1 MKYGCKHKVIVI
13 TGGTSGIGL
22 AAARA
27 FWLDGANVCI
37 VGRDSTRGMK
47 ALAAIVGCKDTA
59 AFVFPGREEDTISAA
74 EGLRPGCEENPV
86 AATGEDLARL
96 RYIRADVTK
105 QAGCRLAAAI
115 AAHYGN
121 DRIDILVNSAG
132 VYQEQRLERISA
144 ADYNRVMDV
153 NVKGT
158 VFMTQACQPYM
169 LPHGEAG
176 TENGTVQENGS
187 TKPAK
192 DSKDYPATAHDRCVI
207 NIASDAG
214 IGGNYGCPLYCAS
227 KGAVV
232 ALTRALALD
241 LAPDIR
247 VNCICPGDVDTPMLA
262 RQMEAAGGSYTQEDM
277 AAGYPL
283 GRIGAAEEVAH
294 VICSVASPAN
304 SFMTGSIISVD
315 GGLTAMG

>member
-1 MKYGCKHKVIVI
+1 MEYGCKHKVIVI

-22 AAARA
+22 AAART
-27 FWLDGANVCI
+27 FWLDGASVNI

-47 ALAAIVGCKDTA
+47 ALAEITGCQNLEA
-59 AFVFPGREEDTISAA
+59 VVFPGREEDTFSAA
-74 EGLRPGCEENPV
+74 EGLGAGCGEEPLP
-86 AATGEDLARL
+86 AGGEDLARL

-121 DRIDILVNSAG
+121 GRIDILVNSAG
-132 VYQEQRLERISA
+132 VYQERRLERLSP

-169 LPHGEAG
+169 LPHEE
-176 TENGTVQENGS
+176 TDNG
-187 TKPAK
+187 AK
-192 DSKDYPATAHDRCVI
+192 QDRCVI

-214 IGGNYGCPLYCAS
+214 IGGNYGCPVYCAS

-247 VNCICPGDVDTPMLA
+247 VNCLCPGDVDTPMLA
-262 RQMEAAGGSYTQEDM
+262 RQMEAAEGSYTKEDM

-283 GRIGAAEEVAH
+283 GRVAAADEVAH

-315 GGLTAMG
+315 GGLTAIG